1 MDNYMLRTVISGSYG
16 KHFGQMIA
24 IKKFLQGREII
35 VQAPVSEGIVDGT
48 QDTFVLLDEDPV
60 TDPRTLQD
68 SVFAKIRSSTFLVVA
83 NVGGYLGRAAVLEM
97 GYAVAC
103 GVQILTLEPVEDP
116 NLGVYCRLLTDV
128 FPDWATR
135 HEVPALAANSAPTR
149 SVHEAELISAGNPS
163 AQGR

>member
-1 MDNYMLRTVISGSYG
+1 M
-16 KHFGQMIA
+16 
-24 IKKFLQGREII
+24 
-35 VQAPVSEGIVDGT
+35 
-48 QDTFVLLDEDPV
+48 
-60 TDPRTLQD
+60 
-68 SVFAKIRSSTFLVVA
+68 
-83 NVGGYLGRAAVLEM
+83 
-97 GYAVAC
+97 AC